1 MQDRYPGLIFYG
13 AFVLA
18 AAVMLIYYMRREK
31 PVRSA
36 VLGMVSGA
44 AALLA
49 VHYLEFLPTVPLNGF
64 TAFVALVLGI
74 PGVIFMALI
83 TLIL

>member
-1 MQDRYPGLIFYG
+1 MQDRYAELIFYG
-13 AFVLA
+13 AFALA
-18 AAVMLIYYMRREK
+18 ALVMLIYYMRREK

-49 VHYLEFLPTVPLNGF
+49 VHYLEFLPTLPLNGF
-64 TAFVALVLGI
+64 TAFAALVLGV
-74 PGVIFMALI
+74 PGVALMAIL
-83 TLIL
+83 TLL